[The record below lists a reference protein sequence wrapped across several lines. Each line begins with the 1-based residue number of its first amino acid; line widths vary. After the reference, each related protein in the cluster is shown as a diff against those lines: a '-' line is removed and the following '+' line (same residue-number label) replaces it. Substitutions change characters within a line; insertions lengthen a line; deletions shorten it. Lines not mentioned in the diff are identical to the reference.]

1 MHLKLIHLLLCPDLQ
16 LLQNIYPI
24 FLPTLA
30 SQTLLRDWVGCPGAT
45 WGWGGRGRG
54 NWGGELGR
62 RLKREGIY
70 VYIQLI
76 HFVVQQKLTQHCKTI
91 IVQFLKIHGN
101 HWHDYFPINKVS
113 WESGG
118 GEKLLSCW
126 DQLTDLGKDLSD
138 NQMNSYWDK
147 SNQLTRDNLR
157 TNKRQNYF
165 HYGWQT
171 YGTC

>member
-1 MHLKLIHLLLCPDLQ
+1 MHLKLVHLLLCPDLQ

-30 SQTLLRDWVGCPGAT
+30 SQKLLRDWVGCPGAT

-91 IVQFLKIHGN
+91 IVQFLKIQGN

-118 GEKLLSCW
+118 GGKAAQLLRSA
-126 DQLTDLGKDLSD
+126 
-138 NQMNSYWDK
+138 YWPRKGPKWQPNELLLWQKQPAHQRQSEDK
-147 SNQLTRDNLR
+147 
-157 TNKRQNYF
+157 
-165 HYGWQT
+165 
-171 YGTC
+171 